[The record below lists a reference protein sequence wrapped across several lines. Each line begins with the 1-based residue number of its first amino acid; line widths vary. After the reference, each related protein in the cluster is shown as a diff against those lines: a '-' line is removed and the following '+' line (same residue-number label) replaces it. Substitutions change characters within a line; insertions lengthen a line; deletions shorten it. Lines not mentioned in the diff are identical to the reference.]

1 MWVLVVGDV
10 CAKPHFGARN
20 PVITDLQPEPA
31 ILRDVERVSER
42 RRRGKGTG
50 SSDQLFV
57 GARRT
62 RATLERAGRAA
73 VGRGLLLS
81 ARRLETRAA
90 AMLPLS
96 LQFAAQLAREKVG
109 GARCWSN
116 ERVPDPRRQST
127 RHAAR
132 WPAVLAL
139 GARGAAAAI
148 WRWQHPAGRAGR
160 RRWRDTA
167 GRARQQCCGRWRNA
181 ASPARPVPW
190 RGTASAGGGRCVPC
204 RRCGAV
210 RRRCVVGRG

>member
-31 ILRDVERVSER
+31 IFRDVEQLLTRESAHSER
-42 RRRGKGTG
+42 MRGKGTG

-96 LQFAAQLAREKVG
+96 LQFAVQLAREKVG
-109 GARCWSN
+109 GG
-116 ERVPDPRRQST
+116 Q
-127 RHAAR
+127 
-132 WPAVLAL
+132 VLE
-139 GARGAAAAI
+139 
-148 WRWQHPAGRAGR
+148 Q
-160 RRWRDTA
+160 
-167 GRARQQCCGRWRNA
+167 
-181 ASPARPVPW
+181 
-190 RGTASAGGGRCVPC
+190 
-204 RRCGAV
+204 
-210 RRRCVVGRG
+210 